1 MRIFTA
7 PSGDAQSSAAPSP
20 IVVDLKSN
28 VVRDVAWSPCGC
40 KLAVAASRCCKIFR
54 LSSRFR
60 RDARSL
66 PSVQQVASLAGHT
79 DDLQAAEWW
88 GGPAAATG
96 SLLVREDSRP
106 SFYSGAAA
114 KDMKGRRK
122 RGRGRRGGE
131 VAVRRGSD
139 RSRRP
144 FDGRCHFSRRLL
156 ARVVLLG
163 RLDSRVGRPRPMAS
177 RGSCC
182 SPFRPSLRQQA
193 ARLRSRGGRRVP
205 CLGQLWN
212 LCGQRLQR
220 QSRPDLARRRFLGT
234 SSHVQAREPRL
245 LCGLFSGRPPPG
257 SVLWLEHVDL
267 EARRGRR
274 AARHCRGLEL
284 HPQRLLR

>member
-1 MRIFTA
+1 MIIWC
-7 PSGDAQSSAAPSP
+7 AATSQPAGERRRRLNGAHLHGPKWRRS
-20 IVVDLKSN
+20 VVCRSFPHRCRLEEQRCARRG
-28 VVRDVAWSPCGC
+28 VV
-40 KLAVAASRCCKIFR
+40 AVAASRCCKIFR

-60 RDARSL
+60 RDARSP
-66 PSVQQVASLAGHT
+66 PSVQQVASLAGHA

-193 ARLRSRGGRRVP
+193 ARLRQCSSQVKFAIGGCEWRAV
-205 CLGQLWN
+205 
-212 LCGQRLQR
+212 RLPGDH
-220 QSRPDLARRRFLGT
+220 SRPIVYDFPIAHVHRF
-234 SSHVQAREPRL
+234 A
-245 LCGLFSGRPPPG
+245 
-257 SVLWLEHVDL
+257 
-267 EARRGRR
+267 
-274 AARHCRGLEL
+274 
-284 HPQRLLR
+284 